1 MTQTASEPITQ
12 KSWQPRSAFRL
23 LTSDFRPLTSDFRPP
38 TSDFRPPSSQTAE
51 CGPPPTGL
59 PQQPHRPNP
68 HARRYGR
75 ERIERALMIHH
86 VERRAG
92 EDQSAIHLEE
102 EREHGVD

>member
-12 KSWQPRSAFRL
+12 KSWQPRSAFRLLTSDFRL

-51 CGPPPTGL
+51 CGPTPTRL

-75 ERIERALMIHH
+75 ERIAPALMVHQ
-86 VERRAG
+86 VEGPPG
-92 EDQSAIHLEE
+92 EDQRAIAP
-102 EREHGVD
+102 